1 MLLRAVPIVSAAT
14 VFLVASPAAPSSA
27 QRAYTLRIESLSQ
40 HPPSVRVTTRNMGGE
55 RPKATQRDT
64 LLAPPAGLPIADSID
79 RIHVVVLGF
88 ASVRVI
94 LANNSVPSDSIVSEG
109 RDITLARKPGGR
121 FERIWTVQPLL
132 P

>member
-1 MLLRAVPIVSAAT
+1 M
-14 VFLVASPAAPSSA
+14 
-27 QRAYTLRIESLSQ
+27 
-40 HPPSVRVTTRNMGGE
+40 RVTTSNMSGA
-55 RPKATQRDT
+55 RKKAAPRDTILVPAQRDT
-64 LLAPPAGLPIADSID
+64 TLSLPASLPIDDSID

-109 RDITLARKPGGR
+109 RDITLARKPSGR